1 MQTLQQV
8 YYESIKEASDVV
20 TSRLGRASVAIVLG
34 SGLSGFTSRFTTSES
49 LAYSEIPHMPM
60 TTVAGH
66 SGRLV
71 LGDLPNKSGTP
82 LRVLCFS
89 GRVHAYEGFHFE
101 QVNFMARLAAA
112 CGCSLY
118 ILTNSA
124 GGAIPGMV
132 PGSAMVIR
140 DHIRWTFVDPLRDV
154 HDHRLCPPG
163 YSPEGLYS
171 ERLAKLAGESAARLG
186 QTLYSGTYC
195 WTSGPTY
202 ETPAEVRAGMRMG
215 GGVFG
220 MSTVPEALAGH
231 AVGMEVFGISLCTNL
246 AAGIIDQKLVDDDWT
261 LGSAIVTSNNTAQ
274 EHADVT
280 RVAKEAGPRF
290 EALLLDMMYHLDVL
304 PGQTRFHTLL
314 TPEQLALTSR
324 HVVAGHPLHWS
335 TEADIAA
342 DGHVLRD
349 AFSNAVELPLAV
361 FLSADRLESLLSRFA
376 TIKTV
381 PLSTLKT
388 FSVLSPVPAC
398 RGHIVLASI
407 SGSFRAIVFI
417 AHSPEAGFQDYESH
431 HLLGVLRYVG
441 VNAVIQVVP
450 ASPLGAGPT
459 PKAFV
464 VTEVFDQTRDRLC
477 PIFDST
483 SAALFKGLSSEATGI
498 LPQGHLSAFPSRSL
512 PTLAERQFV
521 RDITK
526 SFAFTCTSLAPIS
539 SAAHL
544 GMQCMLVAFICG
556 DDVGLHDVILKTAL
570 DSTPCL
576 AKEVRVRVAAEYIAR
591 CPVVQD
597 LPQDVRTSTSFLR
610 SSIPPGS
617 SHAIIVVDPSLNGAI
632 DGIAWKNSIPSSSI
646 PGWPKHGRDEWVVN
660 SGDWHSGMPV
670 VCLRRTSFSLYSAS
684 HAIRV
689 FKMLG
694 IRHIVLIGKAISLC
708 GQLPPGSVATV
719 TDHINLS
726 GECILS
732 GPNVDEF
739 GPRFPDM
746 SRAYTPIDGASNT
759 TVLAYVPNLNLASS
773 KAAAALGFTSA
784 SNAIVPEVIVARH
797 SGLDASAIVW
807 MTTNGSGHPS
817 GDTHNDIRSLVQ
829 RALPGKTDGTV

>member
-1 MQTLQQV
+1 
-8 YYESIKEASDVV
+8 
-20 TSRLGRASVAIVLG
+20 
-34 SGLSGFTSRFTTSES
+34 
-49 LAYSEIPHMPM
+49 
-60 TTVAGH
+60 
-66 SGRLV
+66 
-71 LGDLPNKSGTP
+71 
-82 LRVLCFS
+82 
-89 GRVHAYEGFHFE
+89 
-101 QVNFMARLAAA
+101 
-112 CGCSLY
+112 
-118 ILTNSA
+118 
-124 GGAIPGMV
+124 
-132 PGSAMVIR
+132 
-140 DHIRWTFVDPLRDV
+140 
-154 HDHRLCPPG
+154 
-163 YSPEGLYS
+163 
-171 ERLAKLAGESAARLG
+171 
-186 QTLYSGTYC
+186 
-195 WTSGPTY
+195 
-202 ETPAEVRAGMRMG
+202 
-215 GGVFG
+215 
-220 MSTVPEALAGH
+220 
-231 AVGMEVFGISLCTNL
+231 
-246 AAGIIDQKLVDDDWT
+246 
-261 LGSAIVTSNNTAQ
+261 
-274 EHADVT
+274 
-280 RVAKEAGPRF
+280 
-290 EALLLDMMYHLDVL
+290 MYHLDVL

-483 SAALFKGLSSEATGI
+483 SAALFKGTMLCPSVDCVCLTRKSSAVGLSSEATGI

-556 DDVGLHDVILKTAL
+556 DDVGLHDVILKTGPQTRVVDFVANHGSLMVGFCSAGQYAL
-570 DSTPCL
+570 SR
-576 AKEVRVRVAAEYIAR
+576 K
-591 CPVVQD
+591 
-597 LPQDVRTSTSFLR
+597 
-610 SSIPPGS
+610 GS
-617 SHAIIVVDPSLNGAI
+617 SRTRSGRVHCKVPCGAGPSTG
-632 DGIAWKNSIPSSSI
+632 
-646 PGWPKHGRDEWVVN
+646 
-660 SGDWHSGMPV
+660 
-670 VCLRRTSFSLYSAS
+670 C
-684 HAIRV
+684 
-689 FKMLG
+689 
-694 IRHIVLIGKAISLC
+694 
-708 GQLPPGSVATV
+708 
-719 TDHINLS
+719 
-726 GECILS
+726 
-732 GPNVDEF
+732 
-739 GPRFPDM
+739 
-746 SRAYTPIDGASNT
+746 SN
-759 TVLAYVPNLNLASS
+759 
-773 KAAAALGFTSA
+773 
-784 SNAIVPEVIVARH
+784 
-797 SGLDASAIVW
+797 
-807 MTTNGSGHPS
+807 
-817 GDTHNDIRSLVQ
+817 
-829 RALPGKTDGTV
+829 